1 MTYMIDNYLVK
12 IANSIN
18 SKITK
23 KTIKALKKQNVPR
36 NKIAD
41 GIPKEVYKR
50 FGWEPSVKGFSE
62 KEELNKRREFII
74 NQGAS
79 TAAIDLMDNLSNEY
93 EKEVKIYD

>member
-1 MTYMIDNYLVK
+1 MLK

-18 SKITK
+18 SKIIK

-36 NKIAD
+36 NKITD
-41 GIPKEVYKR
+41 DIPKEVYKR
-50 FGWEPSVKGFSE
+50 FGWEPSEKEFSE